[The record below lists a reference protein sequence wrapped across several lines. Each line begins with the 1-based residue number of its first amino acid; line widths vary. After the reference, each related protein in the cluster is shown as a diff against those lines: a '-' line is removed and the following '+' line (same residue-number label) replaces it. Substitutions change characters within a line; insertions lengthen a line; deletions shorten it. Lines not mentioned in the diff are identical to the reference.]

1 MVQKPKENSIDSWDD
16 LCHEFTA
23 HFTASRTQPKIV
35 ASFKAIVQ
43 GKNEPLIDYI
53 ERFNKEVVQSRGVD
67 KSMKRYRIAKGL
79 RVATCMKKVVQQDLL
94 RTLIEFLAIAKT
106 YIRYEEELYAD
117 SLNKSRNEEPAAE
130 SPKKPF

>member
-1 MVQKPKENSIDSWDD
+1 
-16 LCHEFTA
+16 
-23 HFTASRTQPKIV
+23 
-35 ASFKAIVQ
+35 VQ

-106 YIRYEEELYAD
+106 YI
-117 SLNKSRNEEPAAE
+117 
-130 SPKKPF
+130 